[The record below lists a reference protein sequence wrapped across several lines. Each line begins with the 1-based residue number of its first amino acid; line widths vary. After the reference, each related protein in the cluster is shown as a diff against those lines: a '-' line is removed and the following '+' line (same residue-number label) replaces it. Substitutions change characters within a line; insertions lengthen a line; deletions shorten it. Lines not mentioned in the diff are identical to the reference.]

1 MVIFHSYVSLP
12 EGMSMVILVNDQP
25 GGFDY
30 GAVVLFEG
38 PEMEPRAEYSAL
50 PLIVEKVGT
59 GGVDGCEFCRKFNF
73 LVVNFAGNFP

>member
-1 MVIFHSYVSLP
+1 
-12 EGMSMVILVNDQP
+12 MSMVILVNDQP

-59 GGVDGCEFCRKFNF
+59 GGVDGCEFCREKCLWISVRNEKMIKI
-73 LVVNFAGNFP
+73 A